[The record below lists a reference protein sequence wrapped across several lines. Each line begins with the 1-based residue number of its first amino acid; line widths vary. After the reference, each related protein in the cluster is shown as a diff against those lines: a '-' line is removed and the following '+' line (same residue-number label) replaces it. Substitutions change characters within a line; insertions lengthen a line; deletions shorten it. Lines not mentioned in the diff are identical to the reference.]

1 MGSLLNVFFD
11 LDGTLIDPREGITR
25 CLRYTLR
32 CLNRPVPQEGD
43 LLVTIGPP
51 LRSVFRSLLDTQ
63 DSDLVEQA
71 VTLYRKRYSNRGLLE
86 NKVYTGV
93 PDMLADLKA
102 SGYRLYV
109 ATSKPRVFAERIIQY
124 LEFGPFFEHVFGP
137 NLNGHLDD
145 KTELV
150 KDIITRC
157 GLAPERTLMVGD
169 RRHDVLAGKAN
180 QIATIGITYGYGS
193 FQEISEAAPD
203 LMCDSPKDLALTV
216 KRLQK

>member
-1 MGSLLNVFFD
+1 MASLLNVFFD
-11 LDGTLIDPREGITR
+11 LDGTLIDPREGITG
-25 CLRYTLR
+25 CLRYALR

-43 LLVTIGPP
+43 LLVYIGPP

-71 VTLYRKRYSNRGLLE
+71 VTLYRERYSNRGLFE

-93 PDMLADLKA
+93 PDMLADLQA

-137 NLNGHLDD
+137 DLNGHLDD
-145 KTELV
+145 KTKLV
-150 KDIITRC
+150 KDILDRC

-203 LMCDSPKDLALTV
+203 FMCDNPKDLALTI